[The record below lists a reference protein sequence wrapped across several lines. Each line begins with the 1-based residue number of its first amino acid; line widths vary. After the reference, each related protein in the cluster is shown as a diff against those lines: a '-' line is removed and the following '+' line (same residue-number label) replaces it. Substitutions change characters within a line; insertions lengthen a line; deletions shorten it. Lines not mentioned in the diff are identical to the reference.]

1 MASNYKIIQ
10 IIFKNLKL
18 QVVQDD
24 AIMIGITC
32 ELMLITN
39 YIYFKFGELF
49 HGKIKKHIMILLT
62 IKVEYMANTQAM
74 KKIV

>member
-1 MASNYKIIQ
+1 MVSNYKIIQ
-10 IIFKNLKL
+10 IIKKKLKL

-39 YIYFKFGELF
+39 YIFLKFGELF
-49 HGKIKKHIMILLT
+49 HGKI
-62 IKVEYMANTQAM
+62 
-74 KKIV
+74 